1 MSKIIANHTKY
12 VLNPTFLPV
21 MWQHSPQN
29 TALIKMADTKYNL
42 SPATL
47 PFSSVTILA
56 MSQSPKMQVEV
67 TIPGS

>member
-1 MSKIIANHTKY
+1 
-12 VLNPTFLPV
+12 
-21 MWQHSPQN
+21 
-29 TALIKMADTKYNL
+29 MADTKYNL